1 MSETIFFPAKHKD
14 IAEHISLRTPA
25 EARKSVRW
33 LEREWRK
40 ADRRRKRILL
50 WSAVLAMNRAK
61 VLARAKRKKR
71 KISEKEKKEFRQ
83 IAKIYKRFVDTHRL
97 SD

>member
-1 MSETIFFPAKHKD
+1 MSKTIFFPAKHKE
-14 IAEHISLRTPA
+14 IAEHISLRTPS
-25 EARKSVRW
+25 EARRSVRW
-33 LEREWRK
+33 LEREWRE

-61 VLARAKRKKR
+61 AAARKKNL
-71 KISEKEKKEFRQ
+71 SAKEKKEFRQ
-83 IAKIYKRFVDTHRL
+83 IARIYKRFVDTHRL

>member
-1 MSETIFFPAKHKD
+1 MSKTIFFPAKHKD

-25 EARKSVRW
+25 EARQSVRW
-33 LEREWRK
+33 LERQWRK

-61 VLARAKRKKR
+61 AAARKKNL
-71 KISEKEKKEFRQ
+71 SAKEKKEFRQ
-83 IAKIYKRFVDTHRL
+83 IARIYKRFVDTHRL